1 MLKIAVLVSGGGTN
15 LQALID
21 AERRGE
27 LRSGKLSLVV
37 SSRSDVAALSR
48 GSSHGIPCAVVE
60 RTTYNDTNQFDQ
72 TILDILRKND
82 IDVVV
87 LAGFLSVL
95 GPAVVQAYE
104 SRMINVH
111 PSLLPSFCGPGLY
124 GIKVHE
130 AALLRGVKI
139 TGATVHLV
147 NEIPDGG
154 KILLQKAVTVE
165 PEDTPESLQRRV
177 MEEAEWVLLPL
188 ALEELCATLSVAKE
202 SGDASNR
209 S

>member
-15 LQALID
+15 LQALIN

-37 SSRSDVAALSR
+37 SSRNDVAALSR
-48 GSSHGIPCAVVE
+48 GASHGIPCAVVE
-60 RTTYNDTNQFDQ
+60 RNSYRDSNQFDQ
-72 TILDILRKND
+72 TILDILEKHA

-87 LAGFLSVL
+87 LAGFLAVL
-95 GPAVVQAYE
+95 GPAVVQAFQD
-104 SRMINVH
+104 RMINVH

-139 TGATVHLV
+139 TGATIHLV

-154 KILLQKAVTVE
+154 QILLQKAVAVE

-177 MEEAEWVLLPL
+177 MEEAEWILLPQ
-188 ALEELCATLSVAKE
+188 ALEELCAALSSKE
-202 SGDASNR
+202 EMLR
-209 S
+209 